1 LTFWGDRITLH
12 HKTAQEEIMASITK
26 KTKKGRPY
34 YYAVQSKRINGKP
47 RIVWQKYLGTLEAI
61 VNRAEDSKPPKPK
74 HTVIFQAGGIA
85 GLLRITQ
92 RLRLLHLINEV
103 APKREQG
110 PTVGHYIILATLNR
124 ALAPLSKLAM
134 GNWYE
139 QTVLRRLWGFDK
151 SAFTSQRFWDHMN
164 RLSEQDIEDIQQRLV
179 THIEKTFGID
189 ARILLYD
196 TTNFFT
202 FLATTNDR
210 SDLPQRGHS
219 KQKRHDLRQVG
230 LALLVTRDF
239 QIPLFHKLYPGNI
252 PDVSVFPQLTG
263 ELVDRYRNVTGKA
276 PEATLVFDKGNVTDD
291 VMEDLVVRGA
301 HFVAALSANKCADL
315 LATPQD
321 KFHPIDAM
329 PGTQA
334 FDTTTIMWG
343 KSCQVVVVYTES
355 FFTQQLQGVTQN
367 LVKCQ
372 KKLLDFAKGL
382 ERWHQGKSRG
392 KRPTV
397 RSVRLRVKAI
407 LSAQFM
413 KDLIHTDVKED
424 NISGIPRL
432 SYSVDHAALQR
443 LSQERLG
450 RTLLV
455 SDHTQWNTRQVVE
468 AYRSLFL
475 VEDAFKNMKNTDFLR
490 WQPAHHW
497 TNQKLRVHALY
508 CVLALLVASLARKIA
523 FESGVNLTLPALL
536 KELSAIREVAVIYPP
551 GTLAHPKDHITLSRM
566 SARQKK
572 LAQALE
578 IGETLGQ
585 IG

>member
-1 LTFWGDRITLH
+1 
-12 HKTAQEEIMASITK
+12 MASITK
-26 KTKKGRPY
+26 KIKKGRPY
-34 YYAVQSKRINGKP
+34 YYAVESKRVDGKP
-47 RIVWQKYLGTLEAI
+47 RIVWQKYLGTIEAI
-61 VNRAEDSKPPKPK
+61 VNRTEESKPPKPK
-74 HTVIFQAGGIA
+74 HTVIFEAGGIA
-85 GLLRITQ
+85 ALLRITQ
-92 RLRLLHLINEV
+92 RLKLLKLINEV
-103 APKREQG
+103 SPKREQG
-110 PTVGHYIILATLNR
+110 PTVGHYIILAALNR
-124 ALAPLSKLAM
+124 ALEPLSKLAI

-139 QTVLRRLWGFDK
+139 QTILRRLWGFDK
-151 SAFTSQRFWDHMN
+151 SAFTSQRFWDHMD
-164 RLSEQDIEDIQQRLV
+164 RLSEQNIEDIQERLV
-179 THIEKTFGID
+179 PHIEKEFGID

-210 SDLPQRGHS
+210 SDLAKRGHS

-239 QIPLFHKLYPGNI
+239 QIPLFHKIYPGNI
-252 PDVSVFPQLTG
+252 PDVSLFPQLTG
-263 ELVDRYRNVTGKA
+263 ELVERYKRVTGKT
-276 PEATLVFDKGNVTDD
+276 PEATLVFDKGNVTDNA
-291 VMEDLVVRGA
+291 MEDLVVRGA

-321 KFHPIDAM
+321 EFHPVDGM

-334 FDTTTIMWG
+334 FDSTTSMWG
-343 KSCQVVVVYTES
+343 KSCRVVVLYTES

-372 KKLLDFAKGL
+372 KKLLDLAKSL
-382 ERWHQGKSRG
+382 ERWRQGKSRG
-392 KRPTV
+392 RKPTV
-397 RSVRLRVKAI
+397 RSVRTRVGTI

-413 KDLIHTDVKED
+413 KSLVQIDLQED
-424 NISGIPRL
+424 KVSGIPRL
-432 SYSVDHAALQR
+432 IYNVDHTALQL

-450 RTLLV
+450 RTVLV
-455 SDHTQWNTRQVVE
+455 SNHTQWNARQVVE
-468 AYRSLFL
+468 AYRSLSV

-508 CVLALLVASLARKIA
+508 CVLALLLASLARKVA
-523 FESGVNLTLPALL
+523 FEAGINLPLHAFL

-566 SARQKK
+566 SPRQKK

-578 IGETLGQ
+578 ISKTLGQ
-585 IG
+585 KG